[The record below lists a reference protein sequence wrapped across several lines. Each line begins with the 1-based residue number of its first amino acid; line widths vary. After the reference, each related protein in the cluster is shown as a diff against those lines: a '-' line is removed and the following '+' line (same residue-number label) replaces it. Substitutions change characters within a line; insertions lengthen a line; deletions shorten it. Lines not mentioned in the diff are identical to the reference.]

1 MTSIKPPGVR
11 SAYKDSAVSTNNGRT
26 VMPVKTLTNF
36 LDDNKVKYVTIRHSI
51 AYTTQQIAE
60 SAHIPGDEMAKTVM
74 VKLDGRLAMAVLRGT
89 DKVDVDLL
97 RGAAG
102 AKDAELAGEV
112 QFQGKFPGVELGA
125 MPPFG
130 NLYDMPVY
138 VDEGLTRDERIAFNA
153 GSHSELIQLN
163 YADFERLVK
172 PTVAN
177 FSLG

>member
-1 MTSIKPPGVR
+1 
-11 SAYKDSAVSTNNGRT
+11 
-26 VMPVKTLTNF
+26 MPVKTLTKF
-36 LDDNKVKYVTIRHSI
+36 LDDNDVKYVTIRHSI
-51 AYTTQQIAE
+51 AYTAQQIAE
-60 SAHIPGDEMAKTVM
+60 SAHIPGNEMAKTVM

-89 DKVDVDLL
+89 DKVDVDLR

-112 QFQGKFPGVELGA
+112 QFQGRFPGVELGA

>member
-1 MTSIKPPGVR
+1 
-11 SAYKDSAVSTNNGRT
+11 
-26 VMPVKTLTNF
+26 MPVKTLTKF

-51 AYTTQQIAE
+51 AYTAQQIAA
-60 SAHIPGDEMAKTVM
+60 SAHIPGDEIAKTVM
-74 VKLDGRLAMAVLRGT
+74 VKLDNRLAMAVSRGT
-89 DKVDVDLL
+89 DKVDIDLL

-102 AKDAELAGEV
+102 AKKAELATEI
-112 QFQGKFPGVELGA
+112 QFQGMFSGVELGA

-130 NLYDMPVY
+130 NLYEMAVY

-153 GSHSELIQLN
+153 GTHSELIQLD
-163 YADFERLVK
+163 YAEFERLVE

>member
-1 MTSIKPPGVR
+1 
-11 SAYKDSAVSTNNGRT
+11 
-26 VMPVKTLTNF
+26 MPVKTLTKF

-51 AYTTQQIAE
+51 AYTAQQIAE

-74 VKLDGRLAMAVLRGT
+74 VTLDGRLAMAVLRGT

-112 QFQGKFPGVELGA
+112 QFQGKFPGVEVGA

>member
-1 MTSIKPPGVR
+1 
-11 SAYKDSAVSTNNGRT
+11 
-26 VMPVKTLTNF
+26 MPVKTLTKF
-36 LDDNKVKYVTIRHSI
+36 LDDNQVKYVTIRHSI

-74 VKLDGRLAMAVLRGT
+74 VLLDGRLAMAVLRGT

-102 AKDAELAGEV
+102 AKTAELASEV
-112 QFQGKFPGVELGA
+112 QFQGEFPGVELGA

-130 NLYDMPVY
+130 NLYGMSVY
-138 VDEGLTRDERIAFNA
+138 VDEALTRDRVIAFNA
-153 GSHSELIQLN
+153 GTHSELIQLD

-177 FSLG
+177 FTLG

>member
-1 MTSIKPPGVR
+1 
-11 SAYKDSAVSTNNGRT
+11 
-26 VMPVKTLTNF
+26 MPVKKLKKF
-36 LDDNKVKYVTIRHSI
+36 LDDNNVKYVSIRHSI
-51 AYTTQQIAE
+51 AYTAQQIAE

-74 VKLDGRLAMAVLRGT
+74 VLLDGRLAMAVLRGT

-102 AKDAELAGEV
+102 AKTAELASEV
-112 QFQGKFPGVELGA
+112 QFQGEFPGVELGA

-130 NLYDMPVY
+130 NLYGMSVY
-138 VDEGLTRDERIAFNA
+138 VDEALTRDRVIAFNA
-153 GSHSELIQLN
+153 GTHSELIQLD

-177 FSLG
+177 FTLG